1 MKNELE
7 MIQTLFEYQNF
18 GLVPF
23 PIKPFSNDPHNTNQ
37 GKVFFDNAKLGIQ
50 MSEKNIYEWFGDKK
64 LDNCGLIL
72 GEEGN
77 LSILEFESVNDLERL
92 LKSLEM
98 KGLDKI
104 QNIILYNFLENL
116 YSSTTLIHTPNK
128 SIQFWF
134 RFSKLLPNFISNKN
148 KLIKEL
154 SGINIY
160 SSGYITAPPSFVRQ
174 KNFIGQYEIESGK
187 PPSKFPEEISFF
199 SDILS
204 K

>member
-23 PIKPFSNDPHNTNQ
+23 PIKPFSNDPHNKDQ

-104 QNIILYNFLENL
+104 QNIIFYNFLENL

-134 RFSKLLPNFISNKN
+134 RFSELLPNFISNKN

-160 SSGYITAPPSFVRQ
+160 SSGYIQPLLLSLGKKILLASMKLKAANLLQ
-174 KNFIGQYEIESGK
+174 NFPRK
-187 PPSKFPEEISFF
+187 
-199 SDILS
+199 
-204 K
+204 